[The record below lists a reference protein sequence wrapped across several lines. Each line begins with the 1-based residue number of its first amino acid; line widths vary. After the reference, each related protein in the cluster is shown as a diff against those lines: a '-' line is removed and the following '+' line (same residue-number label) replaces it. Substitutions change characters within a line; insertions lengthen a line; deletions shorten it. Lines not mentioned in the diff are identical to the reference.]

1 MKKSILVTLSL
12 SLGLFGGL
20 SSIGN
25 AANAS
30 STHKGLPHVLRSTK
44 WKAKSHYIKGRD
56 DYEASEIH
64 FHKTSVS
71 EEWAAGVDPFSASK
85 LRYRYAGHHIYKI
98 YGRQYG
104 NEPAGGAPWSS
115 EVKVYNKHKIYYKDF
130 TYTASLGTYAD
141 KYINSFYYRK

>member
-1 MKKSILVTLSL
+1 MKKCILVTLSL
-12 SLGLFGGL
+12 SLGLLGGL
-20 SSIGN
+20 SGIGN
-25 AANAS
+25 TANAA

-44 WKAKSHYIKGRD
+44 WKAKSHYINTRD

-71 EEWAAGVDPFSASK
+71 EEWSGGVDPFSASK
-85 LRYRYAGHHIYKI
+85 LRYRYVGHHKYKL

-115 EVKVYNKHKIYYKDF
+115 EIKVYSKHKIYYKDLS
-130 TYTASLGTYAD
+130 YTSSYAK
-141 KYINSFYYRK
+141 KYIDSFYYRK